1 MKEVTKKAGPAL
13 NQEKRP
19 LKPCPLCNGAG
30 FVQSMFYQ
38 LRCDNCEA
46 SGVVCKE
53 TGESL
58 AMDDLVIQLR
68 IRLNDRS
75 QQIRSL
81 RKQLAELRSG
91 ESGRGYGA
99 GGSRYH
105 GD

>member
-1 MKEVTKKAGPAL
+1 VKKSAGPAF

-19 LKPCPLCNGAG
+19 LKPCPHCHGAG
-30 FVQSMFYQ
+30 FVKSMFYQ

-58 AMDDLVIQLR
+58 AMEDLVIQLR
-68 IRLNDRS
+68 IRLNERN
-75 QQIRSL
+75 QQLKSAHL
-81 RKQLAELRSG
+81 RLAELRGG